1 LCNPLHPPIQHWAV
15 SVLPWLS
22 RYHEEVQG
30 SWGSEIQP
38 HAWSGFVVT
47 RLRDKPLC
55 AAALVLA
62 ILWQLPEHEGK
73 TYIKTDFWLR
83 LMNLLMSQRIPLVF
97 LSWNSWQLIHPMDIL
112 KNFPQAPMPRFE
124 YLLGECRSRNSS
136 EQALSHFVMTSHMHA
151 SSLSG
156 TRDLTVPNTEQT
168 LLCSKS
174 KYLSRETG
182 NLR

>member
-1 LCNPLHPPIQHWAV
+1 MCNPLHPPIQHWAV

-97 LSWNSWQLIHPMDIL
+97 FPKIPFQPREQVPQRAVRSANLQTTMGSRESSPWPRHTQRSWQVLARKGGPICCNLDI
-112 KNFPQAPMPRFE
+112 
-124 YLLGECRSRNSS
+124 S
-136 EQALSHFVMTSHMHA
+136 ELDTEIRAWALRPPV
-151 SSLSG
+151 
-156 TRDLTVPNTEQT
+156 Q
-168 LLCSKS
+168 
-174 KYLSRETG
+174 
-182 NLR
+182 